1 MKKALIAFIAAA
13 ALATPAVAQ
22 QQDPN
27 QNPNQN
33 ADQNQ
38 NTQQN
43 ASGQSGQQQGGQNAG
58 QSGQQQVGQS
68 RAMHPSRSQI
78 RMLQQALNRDGL
90 NAGPVDGIMGNQT
103 RQALQKFQSQH
114 GLNASGQLDRQTI
127 AALRSQRGQSQ
138 ATAKT
143 NKRTASHKG
152 SRHGMSSQPQN
163 QGQQSGRY

>member
-1 MKKALIAFIAAA
+1 MKKTLIALIAVVAFAI
-13 ALATPAVAQ
+13 PAVAQ

-27 QNPNQN
+27 QNPNQK

-43 ASGQSGQQQGGQNAG
+43 APGQP
-58 QSGQQQVGQS
+58 GQQQVGQS
-68 RAMHPSRSQI
+68 RAIHPSRSQI
-78 RMLQQALNRDGL
+78 RMLQQALDRDGL

-127 AALRSQRGQSQ
+127 AALRSQRGRSQ

-163 QGQQSGRY
+163 QGQRRGRY